1 MSEIRDFLVPMTV
14 PELNSSNF
22 ASSFQTFCQNVKDNI
37 NKIVSAPFLK
47 GDRGSKISFIDEPL
61 KIDGQWTKFAKNLI
75 SSIYKTTGENPLP
88 LMPDGELVSR
98 DDEEWSEMELIDGG
112 SVSLAEW
119 GYNMSLFESVEDPAI
134 GTGKIKVI
142 SKTGINTVIKITN
155 CTDSDFIGSEYIL
168 NVTEDNFDSNE
179 YYQLYNSSGELDIWI
194 NIQDKINLHGDDP
207 NNPEMF
213 YSFDIFRDL
222 ESIPVCYD
230 EATGKKFLCV
240 PFYFFDGRL
249 DYVGYI
255 DNYSL
260 PRFRDMSYVI
270 FGEASFIK
278 ESTKENLED
287 PDSWQWTMKATNI
300 LPKLYYNVDIEQFCW
315 EVAGEQT
322 NIIAQGVKGDTG
334 DSAGIW
340 VCEGEVV
347 TGDNTKKIKINNLA
361 DPDLGFLVK
370 DIKAG
375 DLALVSYND
384 DSSMAAPGEEEPYYR
399 IQFGIVH
406 ATGDDRY
413 IKYVVGSEI
422 IGKLRNYSLHDY
434 LRSIGDDSVSDP
446 ISALYALERD
456 TRNVAVALWAKT
468 SQNHYLAPIRIG
480 YTSSIGDAEQYPES
494 GRTLNILYDTVK
506 FKKKIIVDNIQSTN
520 GLNTNATN
528 VLNSISGNNLKS
540 YRLGVLCN
548 VLGVQKSDT
557 QMLARIGEGGLGL
570 VSVMDDFNPIGF
582 DIKKSTADYL
592 FIECEL
598 VMGWIPEDIA
608 MIFNDNLSSNT
619 NNPALEIY
627 RAQKY
632 HIYLRVPVIGAVAGT
647 SAGMSL
653 DGKSWKT
660 EINLTDS
667 LSYRGNN
674 KTFVIKLDPGM
685 RFEEKV
691 KRITKLSVT
700 NWFAQF
706 EGNQPK
712 LNHRIPYFDN
722 RLTCYKVNTG
732 YEFFYEYLTPNMD
745 LRKDKVRY
753 SEVNGSEGTEFAI
766 YLNQFQLSGGSFSI
780 SSGLGTAMYK
790 IDNLIWFGERNIESE
805 PESKKYPLIDN
816 KFSFL
821 NYFKKNNSFIT
832 TTNNSNNWMW
842 QGRVL
847 SADAVGGSS
856 LGKQDLYYIN
866 TSFYETLCPSDF
878 NAFVVKN
885 PDITPYDSTQRHIS
899 RVPINSAIHIYP
911 EGMCGLGYDRVVV
924 TNNSWGQTPILPSS
938 EISGYYVPAYQNVQE
953 YPVLG

>member
-61 KIDGQWTKFAKNLI
+61 KIDGQWTKFAKSLI

-88 LMPDGELVSR
+88 LMPDGGLVSR

-112 SVSLAEW
+112 SVIIE
-119 GYNMSLFESVEDPAI
+119 EPVEEGEGPI
-134 GTGKIKVI
+134 EE
-142 SKTGINTVIKITN
+142 
-155 CTDSDFIGSEYIL
+155 EY
-168 NVTEDNFDSNE
+168 
-179 YYQLYNSSGELDIWI
+179 
-194 NIQDKINLHGDDP
+194 
-207 NNPEMF
+207 
-213 YSFDIFRDL
+213 YSFDLFRTL

-260 PRFRDMSYVI
+260 PMFRDMSYVI

-278 ESTKENLED
+278 EPTKENLED

-322 NIIAQGVKGDTG
+322 NIIAQGVKGDPG

-384 DSSMAAPGEEEPYYR
+384 DSPMAATGEEEPYYR

-434 LRSIGDDSVSDP
+434 LRSIGDNSASDP

-456 TRNVAVALWAKT
+456 TRNVAIALWAKT
-468 SQNHYLAPIRIG
+468 SQNHYLAPIQIG
-480 YTSSIGDAEQYPES
+480 YTSSIGDAEQYPEP
-494 GRTLNILYDTVK
+494 GRTLNILYDNVK
-506 FKKKIIVDNIQSTN
+506 FKKKIVVDNIESTN

-528 VLNSISGNNLKS
+528 VLNSISENNLKS

-557 QMLARIGEGGLGL
+557 QMLARIGEGGQEFHIHNNIGPIS
-570 VSVMDDFNPIGF
+570 VSSDKP
-582 DIKKSTADYL
+582 STADYL
-592 FIECEL
+592 FVECEIVL
-598 VMGWIPEDIA
+598 GWIPEEIA
-608 MIFNDNLSSNT
+608 LIFNSSLSSNT
-619 NNPALEIY
+619 NNPALDIY

-632 HIYLRVPVIGAVAGT
+632 HLYLRIPVENSNATAGI
-647 SAGMSL
+647 SL
-653 DGKSWKT
+653 DGRSWSNN
-660 EINLTDS
+660 ISLTDS

-674 KTFVIKLDPGM
+674 RTFTISLDGNMRFVEKIKLVGKEHLIDWFNQFIGAN
-685 RFEEKV
+685 KV
-691 KRITKLSVT
+691 
-700 NWFAQF
+700 
-706 EGNQPK
+706 
-712 LNHRIPYFDN
+712 LNHKIPYFDD
-722 RLTCYKVNTG
+722 RTTVYEVNSG
-732 YEFFYEYLTPNMD
+732 YEFFYEYLAPNMT
-745 LRKDKVRY
+745 LRKDKVQY
-753 SEVNGSEGTEFAI
+753 SDQTTSFKL
-766 YLNQFQLSGGSFSI
+766 YLNQYKLSGGSLSMT
-780 SSGLGTAMYK
+780 SGQGNAQYK
-790 IDNLIWFGERNIESE
+790 VDNLIWFGSRNLNPESE
-805 PESKKYPLIDN
+805 SKSYPLIND

-821 NYFKKNNSFIT
+821 NYFKKNDNYIT
-832 TTNNSNNWMW
+832 TTNNANNWMW

-847 SADAVGGSS
+847 SADAAGGSS

-878 NAFVVKN
+878 NAFIVKN
-885 PDITPYDSTQRHIS
+885 PDSDTYNPNQRHIS
-899 RVPINSAIHIYP
+899 MVPINSAIHIYP
-911 EGMCGLGYDRVVV
+911 EGMCGLAYDRVIV
-924 TNNSWGQTPILPSS
+924 TNTGWGQTPVNQSQETI
-938 EISGYYVPAYQNVQE
+938 GNFVPAYQNT
-953 YPVLG
+953 

>member
-61 KIDGQWTKFAKNLI
+61 KIDGQWTKFAKSLI

-112 SVSLAEW
+112 SVIIEEL
-119 GYNMSLFESVEDPAI
+119 VEEGEGPI
-134 GTGKIKVI
+134 EE
-142 SKTGINTVIKITN
+142 
-155 CTDSDFIGSEYIL
+155 EYC
-168 NVTEDNFDSNE
+168 
-179 YYQLYNSSGELDIWI
+179 
-194 NIQDKINLHGDDP
+194 
-207 NNPEMF
+207 
-213 YSFDIFRDL
+213 SFDIFRDL

-260 PRFRDMSYVI
+260 PMFRDMSYVI

-278 ESTKENLED
+278 EPTKENLED

-322 NIIAQGVKGDTG
+322 NIIAQGVKGDPG

-413 IKYVVGSEI
+413 IKYVAGSEI

-506 FKKKIIVDNIQSTN
+506 FKKKIVVDNIESTN

-780 SSGLGTAMYK
+780 SSGLGAAMYK

>member
-1 MSEIRDFLVPMTV
+1 MSEIRDFLVEMNV
-14 PELNSSNF
+14 PSLNSPQF
-22 ASSFQTFCQNVKDNI
+22 ASQFDTFCKNIKDNI

-47 GDRGSKISFIDEPL
+47 GDRGSKISFIDEPM
-61 KIDGQWTKFAKNLI
+61 KIDGQWTKFAKSLI

-98 DDEEWSEMELIDGG
+98 DDEEWPEMELIDGG
-112 SVSLAEW
+112 SVIIE
-119 GYNMSLFESVEDPAI
+119 EPVEEGEGPI
-134 GTGKIKVI
+134 EE
-142 SKTGINTVIKITN
+142 
-155 CTDSDFIGSEYIL
+155 EYC
-168 NVTEDNFDSNE
+168 
-179 YYQLYNSSGELDIWI
+179 
-194 NIQDKINLHGDDP
+194 
-207 NNPEMF
+207 
-213 YSFDIFRDL
+213 SFDLFRDL

-249 DYVGYI
+249 NYVGYI
-255 DNYSL
+255 DNYAL
-260 PRFRDMSYVI
+260 PMFRDMSCVV
-270 FGEASFIK
+270 FGEASFI
-278 ESTKENLED
+278 EDPTKEKLLD
-287 PDSWQWTMKATNI
+287 PDSWQWEMTVSNA
-300 LPKLYYNVDIEQFCW
+300 LPKLYYNQDTKQFCW
-315 EVAGEQT
+315 EISGELT
-322 NIIAQGVKGDTG
+322 NITAQGVKGDKG
-334 DSAGIW
+334 DSANIW

-347 TGDNTKKIKINNLA
+347 DGDNIKKINIANLS
-361 DPDLGFLVK
+361 DPETGFLVK
-370 DIKAG
+370 DIKEG
-375 DLALVSYND
+375 DLAIVSYND
-384 DSSMAAPGEEEPYYR
+384 NSPMAASGEEEPYYR
-399 IQFGIVH
+399 IQFGYVH
-406 ATGDDRY
+406 ATGDDRWIIY
-413 IKYVVGSEI
+413 NKDSEI
-422 IGKLRNYSLHDY
+422 IGRLRNYSLHDY
-434 LRSIGDDSVSDP
+434 LRSIGVDDAPDT
-446 ISALYALERD
+446 ISALYALERG
-456 TRNVAVALWAKT
+456 TRNVAIAIWAKSST
-468 SQNHYLAPIRIG
+468 NHYIAPIPKTETEQIG
-480 YTSSIGDAEQYPES
+480 NAEENVVS

-506 FKKKIIVDNIQSTN
+506 FNKQIIVDNIQSTN
-520 GLNTNATN
+520 GLNTNAIGTLQN
-528 VLNSISGNNLKS
+528 IGENNLKN
-540 YRLGVLCN
+540 YRLGILCN

-570 VSVMDDFNPIGF
+570 VPVMDDFGPIDF
-582 DIKKSTADYL
+582 VIKKSTADCL

-619 NNPALEIY
+619 NNPALEMY

-660 EINLTDS
+660 EISLTDS
-667 LSYRGNN
+667 LYYRGNN
-674 KTFVIKLDPGM
+674 RTFVIKLDPGM
-685 RFEEKV
+685 RFEESV
-691 KRITKLSVT
+691 KRITKSSVT

-712 LNHRIPYFDN
+712 LNHSIPYFND

-753 SEVNGSEGTEFAI
+753 SEVDGSEGTEFAI
-766 YLNQFQLSGGSFSI
+766 YLNQFRLSGGSFSI
-780 SSGLGTAMYK
+780 SSGMGSAAYK
-790 IDNLIWFGERNIESE
+790 VDNLIWFGERNIESE

-847 SADAVGGSS
+847 SADAAGGSS

-911 EGMCGLGYDRVVV
+911 EGMCGLGYDRVIV

-938 EISGYYVPAYQNVQE
+938 ETSGHYVPAYQDLQE
-953 YPVLG
+953 LQVSEG